1 MTVSFGGP
9 RNPKL
14 KLIDKASSTITY
26 IGEAEPTTLE
36 TTAAWK
42 IKRIIFDS
50 TGEPLS
56 IKWANRGSQNQ
67 IWVDRLTLNY
77 D

>member
-14 KLIDKASSTITY
+14 KLIDKVSPTITY

-42 IKRIIFDS
+42 IKRITFNAQ
-50 TGEPLS
+50 GEATS
-56 IKWANRGSQNQ
+56 IEWAARGAQNQ
-67 IWVDRLTLNY
+67 IWANRLSLGY
-77 D
+77 S